1 MQWTVADFAHANHN
15 PVVEVNGVGGTVP
28 IVIDAEVGKPV
39 TLDASRS
46 HDPDLGQT
54 LHYTWFNY
62 AEAGGTGANVAAVT
76 IAGADRTVAVV
87 TPTSPCRAQ
96 WTTRPCSGS
105 GNAHIIVA
113 VTDDGS
119 PQLTSY
125 RRIILNVHAPA
136 PAK

>member
-1 MQWTVADFAHANHN
+1 MQWTVADFAHSNHN

-46 HDPDLGQT
+46 HDPDAGQT
-54 LHYTWFNY
+54 LQYTWFYY
-62 AEAGGTGANVAAVT
+62 AEAGGTGTNIAAVT
-76 IAGADRTVAVV
+76 IAGAGGAVAVV

-96 WTTRPCSGS
+96 WTTRPCSGN
-105 GNAHIIVA
+105 GTAHIIVA
-113 VTDDGS
+113 VADDGS

-125 RRIILNVHAPA
+125 RRIILNVREAA
-136 PAK
+136 R